1 MRSDTKTR
9 ILKAGAGIVLQKGF
23 FNTGLAEV
31 LEKAKVPKGSF
42 YFYFKN
48 KEDFGLQL
56 IDLFAG
62 YLASNAQGFYLNEKL
77 SPLEKVRNLFKWQ
90 AESFQKSD
98 FKGGCPI
105 GNLSLEM
112 GDRNPAF
119 RKKLNQVFVDLKKN
133 LAKQLEQAKKV
144 GELSEEIDVEETTDF
159 IFNSWEGTLM
169 QMKVSKSLTPH
180 EVFDRMIFEKLL
192 DKSRFN
198 KNIIRRTSR

>member
-1 MRSDTKTR
+1 MKTDTKTR

-31 LEKAKVPKGSF
+31 LEKARVPKGSF

-62 YLASNAQGFYLNEKL
+62 YLESNALGFYKNEKL
-77 SPLEKVRNLFKWQ
+77 SPLEKVRYLFKWQ
-90 AESFQKSD
+90 AESFQKND

-119 RKKLNQVFVDLKKN
+119 RKKLNQAFMDIKKN
-133 LAKQLEQAKKV
+133 LAAHLEQARKMGKIPD
-144 GELSEEIDVEETTDF
+144 LMDVEETTDF
-159 IFNSWEGTLM
+159 ILNSWEGTLM
-169 QMKVSKSLTPH
+169 QMKVSRSMTPYKI
-180 EVFDRMIFEKLL
+180 FDRMVFERIL
-192 DKSRFN
+192 S
-198 KNIIRRTSR
+198 SP

>member
-1 MRSDTKTR
+1 MKTDTKTR
-9 ILKAGAGIVLQKGF
+9 ILKAGAGIVLKKGF

-62 YLASNAQGFYLNEKL
+62 YLASNAQEFYRNENL
-77 SPLEKVRNLFKWQ
+77 SPLEKVRRLFKWQ

-112 GDRNPAF
+112 GDRNPDF
-119 RKKLNQVFVDLKKN
+119 RKKLNQVFIDIKKN
-133 LAKQLEQAKKV
+133 IAAHLDQARKL
-144 GELSEEIDVEETTDF
+144 GMISNSMSVEETTDF
-159 IFNSWEGTLM
+159 ILNSWEGTLM
-169 QMKVSKSLTPH
+169 QMKVSKSMTPYQI
-180 EVFDRMIFEKLL
+180 FDRMIFERIL
-192 DKSRFN
+192 SSSSS
-198 KNIIRRTSR
+198 NIK

>member
-1 MRSDTKTR
+1 MKTDTKTR

-48 KEDFGLQL
+48 KEDFGLQIIDFFADHL
-56 IDLFAG
+56 KANSDLF
-62 YLASNAQGFYLNEKL
+62 YQDESL
-77 SPLEKVRNLFKWQ
+77 SPIETIRGLFKWQ
-90 AESFQKSD
+90 AESFLKND

-112 GDRNPAF
+112 GDRNPDF
-119 RKKLNQVFVDLKKN
+119 RKKLNQVFCDIKKR
-133 LAKQLEQAKKV
+133 LAVQLAQAKKLK
-144 GELSEEIDVEETTDF
+144 EIPESIDVEETTDF

-169 QMKVSKSLTPH
+169 QMKISKSLTPH
-180 EVFDRMIFEKLL
+180 EVFDRMIFKKLL
-192 DKSRFN
+192 GRS
-198 KNIIRRTSR
+198 